1 MKFYLN
7 MLLVLLSLGLAAAD
21 KYRGRELTPEQFDS
35 LFQEA
40 AAANLRVYDGNI
52 YGVDSDGN
60 FKLLRSETPM
70 GDFGMAQIQVDQ
82 TSESFASV
90 KLFFD
95 KILKEESIEA
105 VIINNRKE
113 FWPGHSSKEVLV
125 RVPAPKGKLPFRSTN
140 YYALASLPDAEQFR
154 QYIND
159 GGLLYRAEEKI
170 SFDGACPEC
179 KGDRYI
185 VSSNPS
191 NNRKTR
197 IACRICSGTG
207 RGGQVKTMENVPIPA
222 FGPKSNDDT
231 SAVKFDREYQGEVI
245 GVRDGATLILDSLDV
260 RLYGVKAPEMN
271 QEYGRESRRALSQ
284 LVVGE
289 KVSVSYRVM
298 DGKNYGNVYLGKKY
312 INEIMLRQGDAWYDS
327 TQPLKVLK
335 EAGEAAQEERLGWW
349 KTH

>member
-1 MKFYLN
+1 MKFCLN
-7 MLLVLLSLGLAAAD
+7 MLLILLAVGLAAAD
-21 KYRGRELTPEQFDS
+21 KYRGRELTPEQFES
-35 LFQEA
+35 LFQE
-40 AAANLRVYDGNI
+40 AAANLRVYDGKI
-52 YGVDSDGN
+52 FSVDSDGN
-60 FKLLRSETPM
+60 FKLLRGETPM
-70 GDFGMAQIQVDQ
+70 DDFGMVQIQIDQ

-90 KLFFD
+90 RLFFD

-113 FWPGHSSKEVLV
+113 FWSGHSSKEVLV
-125 RVPAPKGKLPFRSTN
+125 RVAAPKGKLPFRSTN
-140 YYALASLPDAEQFR
+140 YYALASLPDEAQFR
-154 QYIND
+154 HYINA

-170 SFDGACPEC
+170 SFDGPCPEC
-179 KGDRYI
+179 KGDRFI
-185 VSSNPS
+185 ISSNPS

-207 RGGQVKTMENVPIPA
+207 RGGQVKTVENVPIPP
-222 FGPKSNDDT
+222 FGPKSNDDMVE
-231 SAVKFDREYQGEVI
+231 VKFDKDFHGEVI
-245 GVRDGATLILDSLDV
+245 GVRDGATLMLDNLDV
-260 RLYGVKAPEMN
+260 HLYGVKAPEMN

-289 KVSVSYRVM
+289 KVTVNYRVI

-312 INEIMLRQGDAWYDS
+312 INEIMLRQGDAWYDA
-327 TQPLKVLK
+327 TQPLGVLK